1 MVTANIGNTKS
12 PLSVYYRQGP
22 ATMSTASRLGVS
34 MPMLNQPCDRYPE
47 FARLADEAGFYS
59 LWDYEFYRNPFI
71 THAVCAGVTRSI
83 KLGTGI
89 AAACGRA
96 PNEMANAAADVD
108 ELSNGRTILGLSTG
122 GEGWADCYN
131 GADVDRPL
139 SRMREYID
147 IVRSVWQHHTTGEPF
162 EFDGRFYKAKSP
174 PFNTFGV
181 RQQLARPKIPIYLA
195 GLKSK
200 MLQLAG
206 EIADGALGYI
216 WTPKYIKEYVLPNV
230 ALGAQKA
237 GRNPAD
243 VDVASLVLCSVN
255 ADRKVAQRIARI
267 NVGMYVATPG
277 GETVAEFMGLQDE
290 RNALLKALMSDGI
303 DALERTTSDALVR
316 HFSICGTADDAREQ
330 LAEYQGLLPHIIL
343 HTPYVPPIRQQE
355 SEAAFRNMVSALRP

>member
-1 MVTANIGNTKS
+1 M
-12 PLSVYYRQGP
+12 
-22 ATMSTASRLGVS
+22 TMTSHIGVS
-34 MPMLNQPCDRYPE
+34 MPMLNQPCEKYPE
-47 FARLADEAGFYS
+47 FAKLADEAGFHS

-71 THAVCAGVTRSI
+71 THAVCAGVTKNI

-108 ELSNGRTILGLSTG
+108 ELSKGRTILGLSTG
-122 GEGWADCYN
+122 GAGWADCYN
-131 GADVDRPL
+131 GADVDHPL
-139 SRMREYID
+139 SRMREYIQV
-147 IVRSVWQHHTTGEPF
+147 VRSVWQHHATGEPF
-162 EFDGRFYKAKSP
+162 EFSGRFYNAKSP

-181 RQQLARPKIPIYLA
+181 RQQLVRPKIPIYLA

-216 WTPKYIKEYVLPNV
+216 WTPRYIKECVLPNV

-243 VDVASLVLCSVN
+243 VEVASLVLCSVH
-255 ADRKVAQRIARI
+255 ADKKVAMCIARI

-277 GETVAEFMGLQDE
+277 AETVADFMGLKDE
-290 RNALLKALMSDGI
+290 RDALLKALTTDGLG
-303 DALERTTSDALVR
+303 ALERTTSDALVR
-316 HFSICGTADDAREQ
+316 HFSICGTPDEAREQ
-330 LAEYQGLLPHIIL
+330 LARYHGLLPHIIL
-343 HTPYVPPIRQQE
+343 HTPYVPPIHQRE
-355 SEAAFRNMVSALRP
+355 SESAFRTMVAALRPQHSHH